1 MWTILIRKGENMKRI
16 HRIGIVMLFMAV
28 LLSIK
33 YGGIPGDDHLFAEIV
48 YLVFVVGGSACLL
61 TE

>member
-1 MWTILIRKGENMKRI
+1 MVIAIGENMKRI

-33 YGGIPGDDHLFAEIV
+33 YGGIPGDDHLFAELV
-48 YLVFVVGGSACLL
+48 YLLFVVGGSSCLL

>member
-1 MWTILIRKGENMKRI
+1 MKRI